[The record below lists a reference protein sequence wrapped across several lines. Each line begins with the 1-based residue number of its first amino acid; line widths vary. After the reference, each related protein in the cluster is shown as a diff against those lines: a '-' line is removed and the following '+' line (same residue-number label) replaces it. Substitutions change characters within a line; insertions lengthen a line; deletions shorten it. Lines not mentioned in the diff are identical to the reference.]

1 MEFNKYK
8 WTFYM
13 HQDLNKYDQAFYGHP
28 KPLRGLFFTELW
40 ERFSFYGI
48 RPLLVLYMAA
58 MVSQG
63 GLGLDLP
70 TASAIVGLFAGSMY
84 LMTVF
89 GGWVADNWLG
99 QARAVW
105 YGSIIMA
112 LGHLS
117 IALTAFSSNFFFYFG
132 LVLIVLGSGLFKTCI
147 SVIVGT
153 LYEAKDSRRDAG
165 FSIFYMGINLGSFV
179 APLITG
185 FLIKDHGWHLGFG
198 IGGLGMLVALILFRM
213 IAVPE
218 LTEFNQIRKIDSS
231 WKQATNLNPHAPKIV
246 FGFLAAFAV
255 LIALITL
262 GVITINPVA
271 LATYLTAIICITI
284 VGYFAYLLIFSKT
297 TKKEKKQLVIC
308 FILLIIAALF
318 WSAFEQTPTSFNLFA
333 QDFTNKY
340 VFGYEIPA
348 VWFQSI
354 NPLFVIIFAPIMAW
368 LWVKLGKSN
377 KDPSYISKFII
388 ALVFAAIG
396 FGLMALASY
405 SVISSGGALVSPWWL
420 ISTFFL
426 LTIGE
431 LCLSPVGLSTMT
443 KLAPSIIR
451 GQVMGLWFTASALGN
466 LMAGLIGGHVSPDS
480 LQDLPTL
487 FIRCVVALM
496 IGAIVLLILKK
507 PILKLISDC
516 DDKVKTT
523 ETV

>member
-1 MEFNKYK
+1 MN
-8 WTFYM
+8 
-13 HQDLNKYDQAFYGHP
+13 QDLNKYDQAFFGHP
-28 KPLRGLFFTELW
+28 KPLKGLFFTELW
-40 ERFSFYGI
+40 ERFSYYGV
-48 RPLLVLYMAA
+48 RPLLILYMAA

-70 TASAIVGLFAGSMY
+70 SASAIVGLFAGSMY
-84 LMTVF
+84 LITVF

-99 QARAVW
+99 QSRAVW
-105 YGSIIMA
+105 YGSSIMA
-112 LGHLS
+112 LGHIS
-117 IALTAFSSNFFFYFG
+117 IALTAVASNFFFYFG
-132 LVLIVLGSGLFKTCI
+132 LVLIVIGSGLFKTCI

-165 FSIFYMGINLGSFV
+165 FSLFYMGINLGSFV

-185 FLIKDHGWHLGFG
+185 FIVKDYGWHLGFG
-198 IGGLGMLVALILFRM
+198 IGGLGMLVALIIFKSFA
-213 IAVPE
+213 IPE
-218 LTEFNQIRKIDSS
+218 LTEFNELKIIDSS
-231 WKQATNLNPHAPKIV
+231 WKQATNNNPHAPKVVIL
-246 FGFLAAFAV
+246 FLAICAV
-255 LIALITL
+255 IIALTAI
-262 GVITINPVA
+262 GIIKINPVEIV
-271 LATYLTAIICITI
+271 TYLTAIICITI
-284 VGYFAYLLIFSKT
+284 VGYFIYLLIFSKT
-297 TKKEKKQLVIC
+297 NKKEKKQIVIC

-318 WSAFEQTPTSFNLFA
+318 WSAFEQAPTSFNLFA
-333 QDFTNKY
+333 VDFTYK
-340 VFGYEIPA
+340 VILGYEVPA

-354 NPLFVIIFAPIMAW
+354 NPLFVIILAPIMAW

-388 ALVFAAIG
+388 ALCFAAAG

-420 ISTFFL
+420 ISTFL
-426 LTIGE
+426 MLTIGE

-443 KLAPSIIR
+443 KLAPRIIR

-487 FIRCVVALM
+487 FIRCVIALM

-507 PILKLISDC
+507 PILKLITDC
-516 DDKVKTT
+516 DDKSTIS
-523 ETV
+523 ETL